1 LSDTYRRSVQPAAS
15 TVMVPTLAV
24 FVQIRVILQ
33 HGRTYVRFQ
42 QHLTDLPWTRDHRTC
57 GISHSTWPVKTL
69 TVHCAGLLRSR
80 QEDEDG
86 YLQTHNLRETLLA
99 ICNLKA
105 PFHLPHRPRAP
116 AHPLTD
122 HSELNKHIASTM
134 RPSRQVLYVLFKRKP
149 E

>member
-1 LSDTYRRSVQPAAS
+1 MWVWLDTYRRSVQPAAS
-15 TVMVPTLAV
+15 TVMVLTLAV
-24 FVQIRVILQ
+24 VVETHVILQ
-33 HGRTYVRFQ
+33 HGRTYVLFQ
-42 QHLTDLPWTRDHRTC
+42 QHLADLPWTRDHQTC

-69 TVHCAGLLRSR
+69 TVHCAGLLSSR

-105 PFHLPHRPRAP
+105 PSHLPHRHRVP
-116 AHPLTD
+116 ARPPTD

-134 RPSRQVLYVLFKRKP
+134 RPS
-149 E
+149 